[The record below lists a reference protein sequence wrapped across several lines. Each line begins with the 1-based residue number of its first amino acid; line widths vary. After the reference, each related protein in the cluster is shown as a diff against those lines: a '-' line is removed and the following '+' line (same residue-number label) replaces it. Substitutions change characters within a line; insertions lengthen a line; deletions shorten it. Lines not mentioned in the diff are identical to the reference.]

1 MHNETLR
8 FDSRWPRQ
16 SNSGCQGPVSTEIF
30 LISLRNFSL
39 NLYSQ
44 LSVCKGL
51 VIDHVHRVKY
61 ANFILSTICS
71 RASYGILFNELY
83 DESKHSRPPYKGPL
97 DNQDYALNQIHWLVR
112 AGEPLRR
119 DGPKS
124 HTFYRIVDPET
135 QDTIVCKDVIAS
147 SAQSKFL
154 PSNMNEEDAARAYQI
169 ESALDLKDLDGA
181 DYVEKKRKFLGIKV
195 KGYWKIKH
203 TISVHAGLSDLRFE
217 VRVGNNV
224 IGERSSI
231 PIIWMHVRGSR
242 QDSVVDGE
250 NGKGGE
256 DSDATLFE
264 MGPKLL
270 GRAPSKTW

>member
-1 MHNETLR
+1 
-8 FDSRWPRQ
+8 
-16 SNSGCQGPVSTEIF
+16 VSTEIF
-30 LISLRNFSL
+30 LISLLNFSL

-61 ANFILSTICS
+61 TNFILSTICS
-71 RASYGILFNELY
+71 RASYGILFNEIY
-83 DESKHSRPPYKGPL
+83 DESKHSGPRYKGPL
-97 DNQDYALNQIHWLVR
+97 DNQDYALNQIHWLVH

-135 QDTIVCKDVIAS
+135 QDTIVCKDIIAS

-154 PSNMNEEDAARAYQI
+154 PSNIDEEDAERAYQI
-169 ESALDLKDLDGA
+169 ESVLDLNGLDRA
-181 DYVEKKRKFLGIKV
+181 DYVEKQKRKFLGIKV
-195 KGYWKIKH
+195 KSYWKIEH
-203 TISVHAGLSDLRFE
+203 TIFVHAGLSDLSFE
-217 VRVGNNV
+217 MRVGNNV
-224 IGERSSI
+224 IGQISSI

-242 QDSVVDGE
+242 QDSVVDKEDGE
-250 NGKGGE
+250 GGEGGE

-264 MGPKLL
+264 IPGPKPFKEQL
-270 GRAPSKTW
+270 PSKTW

>member
-1 MHNETLR
+1 M
-8 FDSRWPRQ
+8 
-16 SNSGCQGPVSTEIF
+16 STEIF
-30 LISLRNFSL
+30 LISLLNFSP

-51 VIDHVHRVKY
+51 VIDHVHRLKF

-71 RASYGILFNELY
+71 RASYGILFNKLY
-83 DESKHSRPPYKGPL
+83 DESKHSGPPYKGPL

-135 QDTIVCKDVIAS
+135 QDPIVCKDVIAS

-154 PSNMNEEDAARAYQI
+154 PSNIDEEDAERA
-169 ESALDLKDLDGA
+169 
-181 DYVEKKRKFLGIKV
+181 
-195 KGYWKIKH
+195 
-203 TISVHAGLSDLRFE
+203 ISVHAGLSDLRFE
-217 VRVGNNV
+217 MRVGNNV

-250 NGKGGE
+250 NGEGGE

-264 MGPKLL
+264 ILDELKGPKLL
-270 GRAPSKTW
+270 RSAGTAPF

>member
-1 MHNETLR
+1 M
-8 FDSRWPRQ
+8 
-16 SNSGCQGPVSTEIF
+16 STEIF
-30 LISLRNFSL
+30 LISLLNFSP
-39 NLYSQ
+39 NVYSQ

-61 ANFILSTICS
+61 TNFILSTICS

-83 DESKHSRPPYKGPL
+83 DESKHSGPPYKGPL

-154 PSNMNEEDAARAYQI
+154 PSNINEEDAERAYQI
-169 ESALDLKDLDGA
+169 ESVLDLKGLDRE
-181 DYVEKKRKFLGIKV
+181 DYVEKKRRFLGIKI
-195 KGYWKIKH
+195 KSYWKIEH
-203 TISVHAGLSDLRFE
+203 TIFVHAGLSDLRFE
-217 VRVGNNV
+217 MRVGNNA

-242 QDSVVDGE
+242 QNSVVGGE
-250 NGKGGE
+250 NGDGGE

-264 MGPKLL
+264 ILDDLKGPKLF
-270 GRAPSKTW
+270 RSARTAPF